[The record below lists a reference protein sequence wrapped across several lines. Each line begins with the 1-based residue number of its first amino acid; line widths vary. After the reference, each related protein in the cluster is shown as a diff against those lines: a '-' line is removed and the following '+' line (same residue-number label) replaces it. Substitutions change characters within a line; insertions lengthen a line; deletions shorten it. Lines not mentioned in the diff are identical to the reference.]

1 MTTTSPP
8 AAARS
13 ATFRSAVAG
22 AAGLLVLLAA
32 CFPSRAPAQSEDLSV
47 LARWIEWADAPN
59 RLQLHLNGIAFDML
73 EQRREAIRALE
84 TADDW
89 RARQQHVRET
99 LHRLVGPFPERT
111 PLNPRVTGV
120 VEKDGYRV
128 EKIVFESMPEFY
140 VTGCLFLPDNLSGP
154 TPAILNVIGH
164 TGIAFRGANYQQFLL
179 NLVRKGFI
187 VFAIDPIGQGER
199 LQYYDPERGRSVIGG
214 ATAEHSYLGIQVFLS
229 GNCASRYFTWDGI
242 RAIDYLVSRPEVDPE
257 RIGVTGLSGG
267 GTQTSYIAA
276 FDDRVAV
283 ASPACYI
290 TGFQR
295 LFESIGPQ
303 DAEQNFNRG
312 VASGI
317 DHADFLEV
325 RAPKPTLVVATTR
338 DFFSIQGTREVVDEA
353 RAAFLALGAEDH
365 LALAEDDYRHGF
377 TAKNNEAT
385 YAFFQEHLNLPGD
398 PRHEEVEILSQEEL
412 TITPTGQLISSL
424 GGETVWSINRTETAA
439 RLEELQDAR
448 RADLAAHLRQV
459 KDDARAIAGYLDPES
474 VTDPIFRGR
483 YRRDGYAV
491 EKYVIPGE
499 GNLILPLLLM
509 IPEEGSRHPGLI
521 YLHPDGKA
529 AEAGPEGEMAQ
540 LVRRGYAVLAPD
552 LSGTGELGRV
562 SNAIAF
568 LGVQTGRSVVGIR
581 AADIVRCARFL
592 QARPDVDTSELAA
605 VGRGTT
611 TIPLLHAAAFDD
623 SLRRVVLVEPLV
635 SYRSV
640 VMNRFY
646 AVTAAD
652 TVANALTAYDL
663 PDLAAS
669 LAPRPLAMA
678 NVRNEQ
684 LEPAAA
690 ELVEE
695 ELSVVRR
702 AYGEAGAEQH
712 LDIRP
717 GEAPVRLDEIVPGH
731 AANTPTS
738 RARPSTWHAR
748 RGP

>member
-1 MTTTSPP
+1 MIKGSSLAEAKLAGFR
-8 AAARS
+8 AAAG
-13 ATFRSAVAG
+13 VV
-22 AAGLLVLLAA
+22 LLVSLGAS
-32 CFPSRAPAQSEDLSV
+32 FPPLAPAQDEDLAV
-47 LARWIEWADAPN
+47 LSRWVEWADAPN
-59 RLQLHLNGIAFDML
+59 RLQLHLNRIAFKML

-89 RARQQHVRET
+89 RVRQQKVRET
-99 LHRLVGPFPERT
+99 LHRLVGPLPERT
-111 PLNPRVTGV
+111 SLNAQVLGV
-120 VEKDGYRV
+120 VEKQGYRV
-128 EKIVFESMPEFY
+128 EKIVFESMPDFY
-140 VTGCLFLPDNLSGP
+140 VTGCLFLPENLTER

-164 TGIAFRGANYQQFLL
+164 TGIAFRGENYQQFLL

-187 VFAIDPIGQGER
+187 VFAIDPLGQGER
-199 LQYYDPERGRSVIGG
+199 LQYYVPQQGRSVIGG

-242 RAIDYLVSRPEVDPE
+242 RAIDYLISRPEVDPD

-276 FDDRVAV
+276 FDERVAV

-312 VASGI
+312 VAGGI
-317 DHADFLEV
+317 DHADFLQV

-338 DFFSIQGTREVVDEA
+338 DFFSIQGTREVVAEA
-353 RAAFLALGAEDH
+353 RAAFRALGAEDH

-385 YAFFQEHLNLPGD
+385 YAFFQKHLNLPGD
-398 PRHEEVEILSQEEL
+398 PRHEEMEILSEEEL
-412 TITPTGQLISSL
+412 TITPTGQVIDSL
-424 GGETVWSINRTETAA
+424 GGETVWSINRAETAA
-439 RLEELQDAR
+439 RLDELDKAR
-448 RADLAAHLRQV
+448 RGDLAAHLRRVRQ
-459 KDDARAIAGYLDPES
+459 DARDITGYLDPEPL
-474 VTDPIFRGR
+474 TGPIFRGR
-483 YRRDGYAV
+483 YRRDGYSV

-499 GNLILPLLLM
+499 GELILPLLLM
-509 IPEEGSRHPGLI
+509 VPEEGERHPGLI

-529 AEAGPEGEMAQ
+529 AEAGPEGEMARWVQ
-540 LVRRGYAVLAPD
+540 QGYAVLAPD

-562 SNAIAF
+562 TNAIAF

-581 AADIVRCARFL
+581 AADIVRCAGFL
-592 QARPDVDTSELAA
+592 RSHPDIDTSELAA
-605 VGRGTT
+605 VARGTA

-623 SLRRVVLVEPLV
+623 SLRRVVLIEPLV
-635 SYRSV
+635 SYRAV

-669 LAPRPLAMA
+669 LAPRPLTMV
-678 NVRNEQ
+678 NVRDQQ
-684 LEPAAA
+684 LEPAPA
-690 ELVEE
+690 ELVDED
-695 ELSVVRR
+695 LSVVRR
-702 AYGEAGAEQH
+702 AYRQADAEQQ
-712 LDIRP
+712 LDIRS
-717 GEAPVRLDEIVPGH
+717 GESGNVLRGAHAPTR
-731 AANTPTS
+731 
-738 RARPSTWHAR
+738 
-748 RGP
+748 